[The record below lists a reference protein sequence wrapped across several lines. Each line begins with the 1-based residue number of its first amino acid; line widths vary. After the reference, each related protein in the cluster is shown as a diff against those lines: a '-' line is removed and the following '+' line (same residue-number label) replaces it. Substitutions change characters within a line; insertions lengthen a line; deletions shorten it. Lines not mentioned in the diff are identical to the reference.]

1 MAIFIIRDDILLL
14 SLIDLNFLYMKK
26 GKFKLNILLK
36 NTLLFILIYTPFL
49 SVSSQE
55 IIPGSEM
62 IDLYIEKL
70 EKEGINVYPSSINIK
85 TIQNKSIQKNFY
97 LSNK

>member
-1 MAIFIIRDDILLL
+1 
-14 SLIDLNFLYMKK
+14 MKK

-36 NTLLFILIYTPFL
+36 NTLLFILIYTPVL

-62 IDLYIEKL
+62 ITFI
-70 EKEGINVYPSSINIK
+70 
-85 TIQNKSIQKNFY
+85 
-97 LSNK
+97 